1 MFSQLRQHSSKN
13 LEPQIFFVSQSVG
26 SSLDDTNLV
35 IQSFD
40 EPQRDFVFRSAVS
53 GNAVPMLLD
62 HLRKFLVRSKPLPFE
77 RRLPVFKEAPGPT
90 FALVAPQLP
99 KGFLKQVGGIE
110 SLVGRSEE
118 HTSELQS
125 L

>member
-26 SSLDDTNLV
+26 TSLGDTNLV

-62 HLRKFLVRSKPLPFE
+62 HLRKFLVRSKPLPFAC
-77 RRLPVFKEAPGPT
+77 RLLVFKEAPGLT
-90 FALVAPQLP
+90 LAFVASQLT
-99 KGFLKQVGGIE
+99 KGILKQVGGIFFFKQK
-110 SLVGRSEE
+110 
-118 HTSELQS
+118 TAY
-125 L
+125 